1 MGQNHFLLREFCQ
14 MESIT
19 SGGLEDDDEGADYL
33 DGNIYKRL
41 WDSIVFCC
49 VKRRKKPIRRLKK
62 MPN

>member
-1 MGQNHFLLREFCQ
+1 

-19 SGGLEDDDEGADYL
+19 SGGLEEDDEGADYL

-49 VKRRKKPIRRLKK
+49 VKRRKKLIRRLKK